1 MYIRSRVLLCL
12 VTMLLSVTVDA
23 KQTVRI
29 AFIDVPPYAYQNQEQ
44 QPKGKLIERF
54 KEIMSAIDMEIEFIH
69 LPHRRLVQFI
79 EAGNVD
85 VWAGLARSRIDDNIS
100 FMTSQ
105 PLFVMKLDA
114 YWKQGTPSVTQLAD
128 LKDRNTILISSYSY
142 GGHYRKLAEES
153 LHTRSAINHED
164 GFDQLMT
171 NHGFYLLGYH
181 EIAQQVIQK
190 FDIKGIEHA
199 PLARYELHLKMS
211 KSFPNANAL
220 IKEIDS
226 IIATERAQ

>member
-12 VTMLLSVTVDA
+12 VTMLLSVTVNA

-85 VWAGLARSRIDDNIS
+85 VWAGLKQSRIKQDIS
-100 FMTSQ
+100 FISNT
-105 PLFVMKLDA
+105 PLFTMKLEA
-114 YWKQGTPSVTQLAD
+114 YWRKGTTPVQQFDALQGQ
-128 LKDRNTILISSYSY
+128 NIILISSYSY
-142 GGHYRKLAEES
+142 GGRYEHLARGS
-153 LHTRSAINHED
+153 RHTRFAIDHED

-171 NHGFYLLGYH
+171 QRNFYLLGYKA
-181 EIAQQVIQK
+181 IAEETIEK
-190 FDIKGIEHA
+190 FNISGVEHA
-199 PLARYELHLKMS
+199 SLARYELYFKVA
-211 KSFPNANAL
+211 KTYPGAEEL
-220 IKEIDS
+220 IRDVDEFLSSSDLH
-226 IIATERAQ
+226 